1 MGRTLDLMLLISALG
16 TAPATAQQTELPFGD
31 LVAAAAEQVADQCER
46 LLDVPTSAN
55 ELMERE
61 TEMSRAVFCDCMP
74 PALDGL
80 GRTRSPNTLVRG
92 DEFGALV
99 MREFDVCG
107 AQAVRDTT
115 RRDCAKF
122 TPLNAPPT
130 YCACFSAAVDEL
142 TDEEIIE
149 DSIASRDNLEQR
161 RDARDNSLP
170 EPPLFES
177 VLVRIDR
184 QCRIAPSLER

>member
-1 MGRTLDLMLLISALG
+1 MGRILGPSFLIGALG
-16 TAPATAQQTELPFGD
+16 AGFAPAQQADLPFGD
-31 LVAAAAEQVADQCER
+31 LVTAAAEQVADQCER
-46 LLDVPTSAN
+46 LLDVPRSAN

-74 PALDGL
+74 PAIDGL
-80 GRTRSPNTLVRG
+80 RRTRRAETPIGAV
-92 DEFGALV
+92 EFGALV

-130 YCACFSAAVDEL
+130 YCACFSAAVDDL

-161 RDARDNSLP
+161 RDARRNSAP
-170 EPPLFES
+170 EPPLFEGL
-177 VLVRIDR
+177 LVRIDR
-184 QCRIAPSLER
+184 QCRITPRED

>member
-1 MGRTLDLMLLISALG
+1 MGRIPGLVLVISALG
-16 TAPATAQQTELPFGD
+16 AASAPAQQIELPFGD

-46 LLDVPTSAN
+46 LLDVPSSGN

-74 PALDGL
+74 PALDDL
-80 GRTRSPNTLVRG
+80 GRSRRAATPIG
-92 DEFGALV
+92 ADEFGALV

-115 RRDCAKF
+115 RRDCDKF
-122 TPLNAPPT
+122 APPNAPPT
-130 YCACFSAAVDEL
+130 YCACFSAAVDDL
-142 TDEEIIE
+142 TDEEIVE

-161 RDARDNSLP
+161 RDARRNSTP

-177 VLVRIDR
+177 LLVRIDR
-184 QCRIAPSLER
+184 QCSITPSLER

>member
-1 MGRTLDLMLLISALG
+1 MRRILGPIVLSGALAAVSA
-16 TAPATAQQTELPFGD
+16 PAQQTAVPFGD
-31 LVAAAAEQVADQCER
+31 LMTAAADQVADQCQR

-80 GRTRSPNTLVRG
+80 RRTRGPNTLMG
-92 DEFGALV
+92 GEEFGALV
-99 MREFDVCG
+99 MHEFDVCG

-122 TPLNAPPT
+122 MPLNAPPT
-130 YCACFSAAVDEL
+130 YCDCFSAAVDDL

-161 RDARDNSLP
+161 RDARRNSTP
-170 EPPLFES
+170 EPPLFEGL
-177 VLVRIDR
+177 LVRIDR
-184 QCRIAPSLER
+184 ECRITPRED

>member
-1 MGRTLDLMLLISALG
+1 MRRILELVLPLTALG
-16 TAPATAQQTELPFGD
+16 TVPVMAQQTDLPFGD

-46 LLDVPTSAN
+46 LLDLPTSAN

-80 GRTRSPNTLVRG
+80 GRTRSPSTLVRG

-107 AQAVRDTT
+107 AQAVRNTT

-122 TPLNAPPT
+122 TPLNAPPS
-130 YCACFSAAVDEL
+130 YCSCFSAAVDDL

-161 RDARDNSLP
+161 RDARRNSTP

-177 VLVRIDR
+177 LLVRIDR

>member
-1 MGRTLDLMLLISALG
+1 MGRILGLILLIGALG
-16 TAPATAQQTELPFGD
+16 TAPATAQQPDLPFGD
-31 LVAAAAEQVADQCER
+31 LVTAAAAQVAEQCQR
-46 LLDVPTSAN
+46 LLDAPVSAN

-74 PALDGL
+74 PALNEL
-80 GRTRSPNTLVRG
+80 GRARRPDTLIRA
-92 DEFGALV
+92 EAFGALV
-99 MREFDVCG
+99 MHEFDVCG

-122 TPLNAPPT
+122 TPLNAPPS
-130 YCACFSAAVDEL
+130 YCSCFSAAVDDL

-149 DSIASRDNLEQR
+149 DSIASRDNLERR
-161 RDARDNSLP
+161 RDARRDSTP

-177 VLVRIDR
+177 LLVRIDR
-184 QCRIAPSLER
+184 QCRITPSLEP

>member
-1 MGRTLDLMLLISALG
+1 MRRRLGPVVLISTIWAVPS
-16 TAPATAQQTELPFGD
+16 PAQEADLPFGD
-31 LVAAAAEQVADQCER
+31 LVAAAAEEVANQCER
-46 LLDVPTSAN
+46 LLDVPPSAN

-80 GRTRSPNTLVRG
+80 GRTRSSNALVRG

-122 TPLNAPPT
+122 APPNAPPS

-161 RDARDNSLP
+161 RSARDNSLP

-184 QCRIAPSLER
+184 QCRITPSLER